1 MVHNPSS
8 LGEFPNH
15 LIEEDIEDNE
25 EEESIVQSP
34 SISGSTPQQ
43 SPAVLQ
49 TSEIGTY
56 NQEVSIIQNIQKF
69 LLTI

>member
-8 LGEFPNH
+8 LGEFPNR
-15 LIEEDIEDNE
+15 LIEESIEDIEDIEDE
-25 EEESIVQSP
+25 EDESIIQSP

-49 TSEIGTY
+49 TSEIGAY
-56 NQEVSIIQNIQKF
+56 NQEVSSIVSII
-69 LLTI
+69 